1 MEASGKFKTYQ
12 FSIFTTLFIGYAC
25 YAYNRKSVSLA
36 MPKLME
42 EGLDKNQAGLIISSQ
57 NVAYAISKFLG
68 GILSDR
74 ISSRLLFSS
83 GLTAC
88 GLVTLL
94 FANCSTVGVF
104 ASLWFLNGFAQ
115 GCGWPACSKMLRQW
129 FSPSQF
135 GTWWSVLSASANIS
149 GGLSPFFSAFLIL
162 NYGWRF
168 SLIIAGSVSV
178 ALGVVA
184 LFVLVNSPTDVG
196 LPSVTGSSAKTGK
209 GEKSS
214 SSGTVTDLLKSPA
227 LWLVSFC
234 YMIVFCAKT
243 STVDWG
249 QLYLL
254 EDRKHTQ
261 YVASAFT
268 SSVESGG
275 FLGGILAGYLTD
287 WILRNQS
294 PNADKEKG
302 NPRMPMAAFFMFSVL
317 LCLHLLQFSVNES
330 SSKLWISTI
339 GFVLG
344 AGFYGPIAIYGVVAS
359 ESAPDN
365 LSGTSHA
372 VVALAANVG
381 AIMSGLPF
389 SYIAKYYN
397 WATIF
402 FILEITTA
410 VNLVIMFLCRN
421 LNYNMAKKKVD

>member
-1 MEASGKFKTYQ
+1 MEDKLKNYQ
-12 FSIFTTLFIGYAC
+12 ISIFTTLFIGYAC

-36 MPKLME
+36 LPRLME

-74 ISSRLLFSS
+74 VSSRLLFSS

-94 FANCSTVGVF
+94 FANC
-104 ASLWFLNGFAQ
+104 ASVEAFTLLWFLNGFGQ
-115 GCGWPACSKMLRQW
+115 GCGWPACSKMLKQW

-135 GTWWSVLSASANIS
+135 GTWWSVLSASTNIS
-149 GGLSPFFSAFLIL
+149 GGLAPFISAFLIL

-168 SLIIAGSVSV
+168 SLVVAGSVSV
-178 ALGVVA
+178 ALGSIA
-184 LFVLVNSPTDVG
+184 LVVLVNSPADVG
-196 LPSVTGSSAKTGK
+196 LPPVSGISTKEGK
-209 GEKSS
+209 GGKASS
-214 SSGTVTDLLKSPA
+214 DGTVADLLKCPA

-234 YMIVFCAKT
+234 YMVVFCAKT

-249 QLYLL
+249 QLYIL

-287 WILRNQS
+287 WVLRNRS
-294 PNADKEKG
+294 ASADKERG
-302 NPRMPMAAFFMFSVL
+302 NPRMPMAALFMVCVL
-317 LCLHLLQFSVNES
+317 CCLHLLQFSVDES
-330 SSKLWISTI
+330 SSKLWISSL

-344 AGFYGPIAIYGVVAS
+344 AGYYGPIAIYGVVAS

-381 AIMSGLPF
+381 AIISGLPF
-389 SYIAKYYN
+389 SYIAKYYS
-397 WATIF
+397 WSTIF
-402 FILEITTA
+402 FILEVTTA

-421 LNYNMAKKKVD
+421 LNYNMARKKVE

>member
-1 MEASGKFKTYQ
+1 MGDKLRTYQ
-12 FSIFTTLFIGYAC
+12 ISIFTMLFVGYAC

-36 MPKLME
+36 LPKLME
-42 EGLDKNQAGLIISSQ
+42 EGLDKNQAGLIISCQ

-74 ISSRLLFSS
+74 ISARILFST
-83 GLTAC
+83 GLTFC

-94 FANCSTVGVF
+94 FASSSSVAVF
-104 ASLWFLNGFAQ
+104 SLLWFLNGFGQ
-115 GCGWPACSKMLRQW
+115 GCGWPACSKILRQW
-129 FSPSQF
+129 FSPTQF

-149 GGLSPFFSAFLIL
+149 GGLSPFFTAFLVL

-168 SLIIAGSVSV
+168 SLFLAGSVSV
-178 ALGVVA
+178 GLGFVA
-184 LFVLVNSPTDVG
+184 LFALVNSPVDVG
-196 LPSVTGSSAKTGK
+196 LPSFQATGEKKDK
-209 GEKSS
+209 GEA
-214 SSGTVTDLLKSPA
+214 SSGEATVGDLLRCPS

-234 YMIVFCAKT
+234 YMVVFCAKT
-243 STVDWG
+243 GTVDWG

-287 WILRNQS
+287 LVLKSRS
-294 PNADKEKG
+294 PDASKERG
-302 NPRMPMAAFFMFSVL
+302 NPRMPMAAFFMVGVL
-317 LCLHLLQFSVNES
+317 GCLHLLQFSITEES
-330 SSKLWISTI
+330 SQLWISTI
-339 GFVLG
+339 GFLLG

-359 ESAPDN
+359 ESAPIH

-381 AIMSGLPF
+381 AIISGLPF

-397 WATIF
+397 WSAIF

>member
-1 MEASGKFKTYQ
+1 MASRLRNYQ
-12 FSIFTTLFIGYAC
+12 VTIFATLFIGYGI

-36 MPKLME
+36 LPKLME
-42 EGLDKNQAGLIISSQ
+42 EGLDKNQAGLIISCQ

-74 ISSRLLFSS
+74 ISARVLFSI
-83 GLTAC
+83 GLTFC
-88 GLVTLL
+88 GLVTLI
-94 FANCSTVGVF
+94 F
-104 ASLWFLNGFAQ
+104 ASSSSVAVFSLLWFLNGFGQ
-115 GCGWPACSKMLRQW
+115 GCGWPACSKILRQW
-129 FSPSQF
+129 FSPTEF

-149 GGLSPFFSAFLIL
+149 GGVSPFVTAFVIL

-168 SLIIAGSVSV
+168 SLFLAGCISIGLGIV
-178 ALGVVA
+178 A
-184 LFVLVNSPTDVG
+184 FITLVNSPVDVG
-196 LPSVTGSSAKTGK
+196 LPSFSVNSAKKDK
-209 GEKSS
+209 GDLPKSDAK
-214 SSGTVTDLLKSPA
+214 VADLLKSPA
-227 LWLVSFC
+227 LWFVSFC

-243 STVDWG
+243 GTVDWG
-249 QLYLL
+249 QLYLI
-254 EDRKHTQ
+254 EDRKHSQ

-287 WILRNQS
+287 LLLKRQPLNV
-294 PNADKEKG
+294 DRTRG
-302 NPRMPMAAFFMFSVL
+302 NVRMPMAAAFMVCVL
-317 LCLHLLQFSVNES
+317 GCLHLLQFSITPDT
-330 SSKLWISTI
+330 SKLWISTI

-381 AIMSGLPF
+381 AIVSGLPF

-397 WATIF
+397 WSTIF
-402 FILEITTA
+402 FLLELIVG
-410 VNLVIMFLCRN
+410 VNLIVMFLCRN
-421 LNYNMAKKKVD
+421 LNYNMGKRKTE

>member
-1 MEASGKFKTYQ
+1 MAGRLRTYQ
-12 FSIFTTLFIGYAC
+12 VSIFATLFIGYAC

-36 MPKLME
+36 LPKLME
-42 EGLDKNQAGLIISSQ
+42 EGLDKNQAGLIISCQ

-74 ISSRLLFSS
+74 ISARVLFSI
-83 GLTAC
+83 GLTFC
-88 GLVTLL
+88 GIVTL
-94 FANCSTVGVF
+94 TF
-104 ASLWFLNGFAQ
+104 ASSSSVAVFSLLWFLNGFGQ
-115 GCGWPACSKMLRQW
+115 GCGWPACSKILRQW
-129 FSPSQF
+129 FSPTEF

-149 GGLSPFFSAFLIL
+149 GGLSPFFTAFLIL

-168 SLIIAGSVSV
+168 SLFLAGCVSICLGIV
-178 ALGVVA
+178 AI
-184 LFVLVNSPTDVG
+184 FTLVNSPVDVG
-196 LPSVTGSSAKTGK
+196 LPSFSADSVKKDKDKGSSSDAK
-209 GEKSS
+209 
-214 SSGTVTDLLKSPA
+214 VADLLSSPA
-227 LWLVSFC
+227 LWFVSFC

-243 STVDWG
+243 GTVDWG
-249 QLYLL
+249 QLYLI

-275 FLGGILAGYLTD
+275 FIGGILAGYLTD
-287 WILRNQS
+287 LMLKSRS
-294 PNADKEKG
+294 PKVDKSRGNA
-302 NPRMPMAAFFMFSVL
+302 RMPLAALFMVCVL
-317 LCLHLLQFSVNES
+317 GCLHLLQFSITES
-330 SSKLWISTI
+330 TSKLWISTI
-339 GFVLG
+339 GFLLG

-381 AIMSGLPF
+381 AIVSGLPF

-397 WATIF
+397 WSTIF
-402 FILEITTA
+402 LLLEIMAA

-421 LNYNMAKKKVD
+421 LNYNMGKKKKD

>member
-1 MEASGKFKTYQ
+1 MESNGKFKTYQ
-12 FSIFTTLFIGYAC
+12 FSIFATLFIGYAC

-74 ISSRLLFSS
+74 ISSRLLFTS

-94 FANCSTVGVF
+94 FANCSSVGAF
-104 ASLWFLNGFAQ
+104 ACLWFLNGFAQ

-162 NYGWRF
+162 NFGWRF
-168 SLIIAGSVSV
+168 SLIVAGSVSV
-178 ALGVVA
+178 ALGGMA
-184 LFVLVNSPTDVG
+184 LLVLVNSPADVG
-196 LPSVTGSSAKTGK
+196 LPPV
-209 GEKSS
+209 SS
-214 SSGTVTDLLKSPA
+214 SSSKSGKGGKTSSEGAISDLLRSPA
-227 LWLVSFC
+227 LWLVSFS
-234 YMIVFCAKT
+234 YMVVFCAKT

-287 WILRNQS
+287 WVLKNR
-294 PNADKEKG
+294 PTNADSNKG
-302 NPRMPMAAFFMFSVL
+302 NPRMPMAAYFMTIVVC
-317 LCLHLLQFSVNES
+317 CLHLLQFSVTES

-389 SYIAKYYN
+389 SYIAKFYN
-397 WATIF
+397 WSMIF
-402 FILEITTA
+402 FILEITA
-410 VNLVIMFLCRN
+410 GVNVIIMLICKN
-421 LNYNMAKKKVD
+421 LNYNMGKKKVE